1 MSARSR
7 DKFLDAV
14 LKEVRFSWDHSK
26 IKEELNDHIDA
37 HIEDLIEEGLD
48 EEEALHIALES
59 MGDAH
64 EIGVELNEVHK
75 PFWGWML
82 FFSRLALG
90 IVVLSLIF
98 SIVIP
103 SIKSLFNP
111 ETQYELTYKNSLSF
125 NGIEI
130 THSEKVNLTYDFGS
144 YKYEIQSLDEADN
157 GLIYICVEVKPKN
170 PFHLFNDV
178 LPNALPTV
186 YVNGELKVLQH
197 EFWNL
202 GGFYTYSTE
211 FNDSIEEIEI
221 VMGSTS
227 HTVTYKG
234 GQ

>member
-14 LKEVRFSWDHSK
+14 LKEVRFTWDHSK

-37 HIEDLIEEGLD
+37 HIEDLIQDGVD

-59 MGDAH
+59 MGDAQ

-90 IVVLSLIF
+90 VVILIISV
-98 SIVIP
+98 SIVYP
-103 SIKSLFNP
+103 SIKGMFNKDDYYIDNFKR
-111 ETQYELTYKNSLSF
+111 TLMMNDIT
-125 NGIEI
+125 I
-130 THSEKVNLTYDFGS
+130 THTQEANLTYDFGS
-144 YKYEIQSLDEADN
+144 YKYEIQSFDEADN
-157 GLIYICVEVKPKN
+157 GKIYIFVGVKATN
-170 PFHLFNDV
+170 PFHLFNNN
-178 LPNALPTV
+178 LPSFTPSI
-186 YVNGELKVLQH
+186 YVNGELEDLQV
-197 EFWNL
+197 EIWSGVYFA
-202 GGFYTYSTE
+202 YSIE
-211 FNDSIEEIEI
+211 LNDSIEDLEI
-221 VMGSTS
+221 VINSIS